1 MPKIVIDK
9 EKCKGCLLCIEFCPR
24 KVIKKSNKM
33 NRYGI
38 KPVEFIDNQTC
49 LGCGHCVLV
58 CAESCIEVSK

>member
-1 MPKIVIDK
+1 MSKIVIDK

-38 KPVEFIDNQTC
+38 KAVEFIDNQTC
-49 LGCGHCVLV
+49 IGCGHCLLV
-58 CAESCIEVSK
+58 CAESCIEVYK